1 MTSDTAGGAEKL
13 PPIHPGE
20 ILEEEFL
27 RPMKISQYRLAKSI
41 GVDTKQVHAIVNG
54 KRGISAET
62 ALLFSRFFGN
72 SAGFWM
78 GLQSQYDL
86 EVAEEREVKRREGED
101 QLRLRRPR
109 LLLRVR
115 ERACVGG
122 DHAHGCYGMTDVGS
136 LTVRACGL
144 GGGVAGIVGLPVGGQ
159 TADSPTAR
167 SPLEGR

>member
-27 RPMKISQYRLAKSI
+27 RPMKISQYRLSKSI

-54 KRGISAET
+54 ERGISAET
-62 ALLFSRFFGN
+62 VLLFSRFFGN

-86 EVAEEREVKRREGED
+86 EVA
-101 QLRLRRPR
+101 
-109 LLLRVR
+109 
-115 ERACVGG
+115 
-122 DHAHGCYGMTDVGS
+122 
-136 LTVRACGL
+136 
-144 GGGVAGIVGLPVGGQ
+144 
-159 TADSPTAR
+159 
-167 SPLEGR
+167 